1 MYLKF
6 FQISIWPNRE
16 VIRATM
22 LDGFKE
28 KYSSTRAISDCTQIR
43 CQMPSSLLLNSKL
56 FSSYKN
62 HVTLKGLVGI
72 AVSGAIT
79 FSSQLYSGNISDCEI
94 VEGSGFLKLE
104 FDNGDTMMAD
114 KGFTIDDLLP
124 LGVTLNIPP
133 ILGSNNQMTA
143 QDVIKTREIAS
154 VRIHVERAINK
165 IKNFHSWDSVVPL
178 SLFGV
183 VNQTWSVCTFLCNI
197 QDPLYST

>member
-1 MYLKF
+1 MYLNF

-16 VIRATM
+16 GIRATM

-94 VEGSGFLKLE
+94 VERSGFLKLE

-133 ILGSNNQMTA
+133 ILGSNSQMTA
-143 QDVIKTREIAS
+143 QDVIKT
-154 VRIHVERAINK
+154 
-165 IKNFHSWDSVVPL
+165 
-178 SLFGV
+178 
-183 VNQTWSVCTFLCNI
+183 
-197 QDPLYST
+197 